1 MIYRNAAGWATSAK
15 GGFNMTIYRTVR
27 LKRFVKFDKPISGP
41 VRITYH
47 IDRDKNLIADQIDKL
62 NLLPEPEG
70 SYITTLDF
78 KARFDNPNKL
88 HAYIENCFPNDVLL
102 SKRLR
107 ILWQLE
113 DGHLTIFSRHKP
125 WRAVLRLLGDNIVI
139 KEAKTYYPKGTRLNF
154 TLKTRPVKSNG
165 TTGRLT
171 PLKTANEIFNW
182 MKGKASQS
190 GFTLGYSRYIKGYF
204 SYSHRGTEI
213 GYPYVV
219 FKGTLTVEDPELF
232 EQALTAGIGKS
243 RAIGFGMLK
252 IEGEENV

>member
-27 LKRFVKFDKPISGP
+27 LKRFVKFDKPVAGP

-47 IDRDKNLIADQIDKL
+47 IDKNKNLVADQIDKL
-62 NLLPEPEG
+62 SLLPEPEKA
-70 SYITTLDF
+70 YVTTLDF
-78 KARFDNPNKL
+78 TAHFDNPNKL

-102 SKRLR
+102 GKRLR

-113 DGHLTIFSRHKP
+113 DGRLTIFSRHKP
-125 WRAVLRLLGDNIVI
+125 WRAVLSLLGNHIVI
-139 KEAKTYYPKGTRLNF
+139 KEAKTYYPKGTRLSF

-171 PLKTANEIFNW
+171 PLRTANEIFGF
-182 MKGKASQS
+182 MKNKASQS
-190 GFTLGYSRYIKGYF
+190 GFKLGYSRYTKGYF

-213 GYPYVV
+213 GYTYVV
-219 FKGTLTVEDPELF
+219 FKGALTVEDPELF
-232 EQALTAGIGKS
+232 QKALFDGIGKS
-243 RAIGFGMLK
+243 RAIGFGMLR
-252 IEGEENV
+252 IEGEK